1 MKNKEIILDSD
12 FIENKKNKFKMFK
25 VGTIGLLLGKGKTK
39 EMVFALVIW
48 ISGVYLIWAMIKII
62 SLIFKNYYLT

>member
-12 FIENKKNKFKMFK
+12 FIENKKNKFEMFK

-48 ISGVYLIWAMIKII
+48 TSSIYLIWAIIKIV
-62 SLIFKNYYLT
+62 SLIFKINI